1 MAVSFNPNNV
11 TMQDAKT
18 GEIPKEITD
27 GIITEIKTGSAF
39 MQLAKAESMT
49 KPEKE
54 FTHMTGVGAY
64 WVDEGEIIQ
73 TSKPTFTQVVMR
85 AKKLAVIIPTTKE
98 NLQFSVTNFF
108 ELMRSE
114 IAEAFYKKFDAA
126 AFSNIEN
133 PFAWSVIESATT
145 AGHITEETVNKYDDI
160 NDAMGNVEEGNF
172 DPNGIASLRK
182 QKRKYRGTK
191 DTSGLPI
198 FNAPTSDAPATILGL
213 PTAFL
218 DNATFSSSDMV
229 EAVGDWNQAYYGI
242 LNGINYEILTEA
254 TLNSVLG
261 EDGNPINLAE
271 RDMVALKATMM
282 VGMIIVN
289 DDAFA
294 VVEAKNAVTP

>member
-1 MAVSFNPNNV
+1 MPVTFDPNNV
-11 TMQDAKT
+11 IMQDAKT
-18 GEIPKEITD
+18 GEIPKEIVD
-27 GIITEIKTGSAF
+27 GIITDVKTGSAY

-73 TSKPTFTQVVMR
+73 TSKPTFTQVTMR
-85 AKKLAVIIPTTKE
+85 AKKLGVIIPTTKE

-126 AFSNIEN
+126 AFADVEN
-133 PFAWSVIESATT
+133 PFAWSVLGSATNASHVVTET
-145 AGHITEETVNKYDDI
+145 ANKYDDI
-160 NDAMGNVEEGNF
+160 NDAMGFVEDGNF
-172 DPNGIASLRK
+172 DPNGVASLRK

-191 DTSGLPI
+191 DSSGLPI
-198 FNAPTSDAPATILGL
+198 FNAATSDVPATLLGL
-213 PTAFL
+213 PTAFM
-218 DNATFSSSDMV
+218 DNASFASSDLV
-229 EAVGDWNQAYYGI
+229 EVVGDWNQAYYGI
-242 LNGINYEILTEA
+242 LNGITYEILTEA
-254 TLNSVLG
+254 TLNSVVG

-282 VGMIIVN
+282 VGMMIVN
-289 DDAFA
+289 DEAFS
-294 VVEAKNAVTP
+294 VVTAD